1 MAIEI
6 HQLTVNS
13 SIKKSAEDSEDSEDK
28 IKSDKDNGKGSAKEA
43 EESIDRS
50 MINSIKKEL
59 AEECR
64 RIIQNC
70 LEEQRSR

>member
-13 SIKKSAEDSEDSEDK
+13 SMTGRAGECNDQIIADRRNAKDSPEQAEKNVDC
-28 IKSDKDNGKGSAKEA
+28 
-43 EESIDRS
+43 S
-50 MINSIKKEL
+50 MISSLKKEL

-64 RIIQNC
+64 RIIVSC